1 MNSATE
7 RHAPQDLPIDL
18 IASGPFQARRHFDS
32 QALDELASSIAE
44 SGVVQPVVVRST
56 GSGYQLLAGERRWRA
71 AQRAGLTTI
80 PALVR
85 DDLSQREAAILG
97 LVENLQRES
106 LTPTES
112 ARGLK
117 ALGEQFGLTHEHIA
131 RRIGKSRVYVT
142 NYLRL
147 LQLAPAV
154 LEFLDAQKLS
164 LGHGKILAGLPLEA
178 QETMAR
184 QVVRRGLSVRGLE
197 RLVSRR
203 QSHAPGGAKTA
214 NADLREI
221 ESRISEALGNR
232 VRLSYD
238 SDARSGQMVIDFHDL
253 DEFEG
258 ILSRL
263 DIHLD

>member
-1 MNSATE
+1 MNSAAK
-7 RHAPQDLPIDL
+7 RHVPQDLPLDL
-18 IASGPFQARRHFDS
+18 IASGPFQARRHFDQ

-56 GSGYQLLAGERRWRA
+56 GNGYQLLAGERRWRA
-71 AQRAGLTTI
+71 AQRAGMATI

-85 DDLSQREAAILG
+85 NDLSEREAAILG

-117 ALGEQFGLTHEHIA
+117 ALGAEFGLTHEQIA

-154 LEFLDAQKLS
+154 LNLLDAQKLS
-164 LGHGKILAGLPLEA
+164 LGHGKILAGLPLPA
-178 QETMAR
+178 QESVAR
-184 QVVRRGLSVRGLE
+184 EVVRRGLSVRGLE
-197 RLVSRR
+197 RLVSHR
-203 QSHAPGGAKTA
+203 QTRASGGAKMA
-214 NADLREI
+214 NPDLRDI

-232 VRLSYD
+232 VRLTFD
-238 SDARSGQMVIDFHDL
+238 PDARSGQLMVEFHDL

-258 ILSRL
+258 ILNRL